1 MIDMASFLAMPTI
14 PVNSPVKG
22 VRIMA
27 DEIIPKKR
35 GWEIAVARVTLSEEN
50 ADNGRTVIMLN
61 ETGDSIGPYAA
72 IPVESGWDRLEI
84 LTRARNAIAK
94 IIDANPPEET
104 RPGEKFKVGDRVR
117 FIGGP
122 AAEFLPARGGSDYD
136 DIEDVMSVPPEIYY
150 PDAGIAEG
158 LTEKIA
164 ESAKIG
170 SIKVQPLPTAVFIA
184 VPSRD
189 GRLPTRAAYS
199 IYTDGAAT
207 TEKKIACSLSSSI
220 LTYTF
225 NSLWCAAL
233 NMREQGIT
241 HFAML
246 HDDIQPA
253 DGWID
258 TLLEEMNRVDAD
270 IISVVVPLKE
280 NSGLTSTAIDTD
292 PWRPRRLTMR
302 EVAKMPETFSR
313 LDLSPGMPEAIPLL
327 INTGCWLCKFTDEWV
342 ARACFHVRDK
352 IIRTNGHFEPRVA
365 SEDWEFSRFARKEGL
380 KVYATTKVHLT
391 HSGTAQ
397 FQNWGLW
404 GQETDEVNIPE
415 APSSPDDTDEPQ
427 TRDIVSSPTMS
438 L

>member
-1 MIDMASFLAMPTI
+1 M
-14 PVNSPVKG
+14 
-22 VRIMA
+22 
-27 DEIIPKKR
+27 
-35 GWEIAVARVTLSEEN
+35 
-50 ADNGRTVIMLN
+50 
-61 ETGDSIGPYAA
+61 
-72 IPVESGWDRLEI
+72 
-84 LTRARNAIAK
+84 
-94 IIDANPPEET
+94 
-104 RPGEKFKVGDRVR
+104 
-117 FIGGP
+117 
-122 AAEFLPARGGSDYD
+122 SD
-136 DIEDVMSVPPEIYY
+136 PR
-150 PDAGIAEG
+150 
-158 LTEKIA
+158 
-164 ESAKIG
+164 
-170 SIKVQPLPTAVFIA
+170 PTAVFIA

-207 TEKKIACSLSSSI
+207 TEKKIACSLSSSL

-233 NMREQGIT
+233 NMRSQGVT

-302 EVAKMPETFSR
+302 EVAKLPETFRSS
-313 LDLSPGMPEAIPLL
+313 DVPWNKADDALL
-327 INTGCWLCKFTDEWV
+327 VNTGCWLCKFTLPWV
-342 ARACFHVRDK
+342 ERVCFHVDDEIVRV
-352 IIRTNGHFEPRVA
+352 NGHFEPRVA
-365 SEDWEFSRFARKEGL
+365 SEDWNFSRDLWNQYGAEI

-397 FQNWGLW
+397 FQNWGSW
-404 GQETDEVNIPE
+404 GQETDEANTSAV
-415 APSSPDDTDEPQ
+415 PSSQDDTDEPRRLDTVVIQ
-427 TRDIVSSPTMS
+427 TACP
-438 L
+438 